1 MPSLQTRDT
10 VGAPRG
16 STLPREDSIERI
28 QTEAQTMHE
37 MADQMQLLDLNL
49 SPVGSKKPWKGRTTR
64 EDAHG
69 ASHSENR
76 NGFAKA
82 NEFLP

>member
-1 MPSLQTRDT
+1 
-10 VGAPRG
+10 
-16 STLPREDSIERI
+16 
-28 QTEAQTMHE
+28 MHE

-82 NEFLP
+82 NEFLPQLQQAKVTNQLPQVPSRQQTYNVH